1 MIYRRGINNSGYAVA
16 PWVDGKR
23 VLCPYYKT
31 WEGMLRRVY
40 CEASLIRQPT
50 YRNASICLSWHW
62 FSEFKAWMQTQDWK
76 GKALDKDLLDWKN
89 KHYSPKTCLFIS
101 GDVNNLLCLC
111 PARRGEFP
119 LGVCYHKASKKYL
132 AQIVRYGKKSY
143 LGLFTDITSAH
154 EAYKRAKLEY
164 IEELACLE
172 PNQQIQDA
180 LRALH

>member
-1 MIYRRGINNSGYAVA
+1 
-16 PWVDGKR
+16 
-23 VLCPYYKT
+23 
-31 WEGMLRRVY
+31 
-40 CEASLIRQPT
+40 
-50 YRNASICLSWHW
+50 
-62 FSEFKAWMQTQDWK
+62 MQDQDWE
-76 GKALDKDLLDWKN
+76 GKALDKDLLDWRN

-101 GDVNNLLCLC
+101 ADINNLLCLC

-119 LGVCYHKASKKYL
+119 LGVCYHKAGKKYQ
-132 AQIVRYGKKSY
+132 AQIVRYGKKTY

-154 EAYKRAKLEY
+154 LAYKKAKLEY